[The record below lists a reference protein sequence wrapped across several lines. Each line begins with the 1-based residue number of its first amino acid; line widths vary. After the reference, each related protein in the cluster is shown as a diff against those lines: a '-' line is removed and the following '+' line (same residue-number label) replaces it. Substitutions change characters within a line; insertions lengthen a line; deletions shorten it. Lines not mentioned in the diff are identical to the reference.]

1 MRKRADLLVSFIRYN
16 AVAIFATAIDF
27 STFLFLKDIVGLWY
41 VLSGFL
47 GAVFGGIVAFV
58 LNRNWVFVSQD
69 KNVKIQ
75 IIKYL
80 LTWGGS
86 IMLNTYGLYLLVE
99 NTHINETTAKIL
111 VAILVGISYNFL
123 MSRFVIFKK

>member
-111 VAILVGISYNFL
+111 IAILVGISYNFL

>member
-1 MRKRADLLVSFIRYN
+1 MRKGTDLLVSFIRYN

-27 STFLFLKDIVGLWY
+27 GTFLFLKDIVGLWY

-111 VAILVGISYNFL
+111 IAILVGISYNFL

>member
-1 MRKRADLLVSFIRYN
+1 MRKGADLLVSFIRYK

-47 GAVFGGIVAFV
+47 GAVLGGSVAFV

-111 VAILVGISYNFL
+111 IAILVGISYNFL